1 MEVKKITNE
10 MREQL
15 HAQLPQEA
23 LSKHPAK
30 TFLTSIKAIYVVE
43 RLNDVFGV
51 GSWQT
56 RTEIVSIE
64 NNNAVVKCIFE
75 IPEYGV
81 YFETYGGHDDKDL
94 GDALKGAATDA
105 LTKAASYLEI
115 GIEVF
120 KGLAKGF
127 ETKPNES
134 TDVSKRNNFVTFDE
148 IKKAQSIEELKAIY
162 DRVKF
167 IKSEDAKTQ
176 LTRELT
182 KRKLQLEKAIA

>member
-1 MEVKKITNE
+1 MEIKKITNE

-15 HAQLPQEA
+15 HAPLPQEA
-23 LSKHPAK
+23 LSQHPAK
-30 TFLTSIKAIYVVE
+30 TFLTSIKAIYVVQ

-56 RTEIVSIE
+56 RTEIVSIVD
-64 NNNAVVKCIFE
+64 NNAVVKCIFQ

-105 LTKAASYLEI
+105 LTKAASYLEV

-120 KGLAKGF
+120 KGEAKVAK
-127 ETKPNES
+127 TKDNES
-134 TDVSKRNNFVTFDE
+134 QKVSKENRGVKVTE
-148 IKKAQSIEELKAIY
+148 IQEAQSIEELKDIY
-162 DRVKF
+162 SRVEK
-167 IKSEDAKTQ
+167 IKSEKARTYLID
-176 LTRELT
+176 ELT
-182 KRKLQLEKAIA
+182 KRKNALKEIA